1 MEQTKEMLSDVLVKI
16 FNQILFS
23 EETTLLAKTDGKLTL
38 RSIHIIEAISSAEQ
52 ENKANISSIAKLL
65 NITTGTL
72 TVALNK
78 LEKQGYITRTQ
89 SKLDKRVFFIT
100 LTKEGKKINK
110 IHNDYHKEM
119 INFIV
124 NNLSIKEEADLV
136 DLLSKLKYYFTK

>member
-23 EETTLLAKTDGKLTL
+23 EEAALLAKTDGKLTL
-38 RSIHIIEAISSAEQ
+38 RSIHIIEAIASAEQ
-52 ENKANISSIAKLL
+52 ENKANISSIAKSL